1 MNLKTST
8 TTAIELGHIDSNDNI
23 ELLGIEPLKQVNQ
36 ALYFAV
42 ENKDVTLNNTFK
54 ATFGPDVLFFYALE
68 QIKNNTVIKYE
79 RGLGYYFEQDNK
91 SFLKRHIPIATGNN
105 SQSSTVCAGSCTKF
119 SCSDCEHLVVY
130 STVPLSYAECLVA
143 KNSLISSVAPFHP
156 HSFVVDENSLVGRLD
171 GDVQS
176 LSLDD
181 KGFIDSL
188 ISSISK
194 FTKQI
199 VLKTSKLDVKKLSS
213 NIFHLNKSSKNN
225 AKAGDIIYDEADD
238 NIKYYDGT
246 SWRILVYQK
255 DDE

>member
-1 MNLKTST
+1 MNLKSST
-8 TTAIELGHIDSNDNI
+8 ATAIELGHIDSSDNV

-42 ENKDVTLNNTFK
+42 ENKDITPNNTFK
-54 ATFGPDVLFFYALE
+54 ATFGPDCLFFYALE

-91 SFLKRHIPIATGNN
+91 PFLKRHIPVATGNN
-105 SQSSTVCAGSCTKF
+105 SQNSTVCAGSCTKF

-130 STVPLSYAECLVA
+130 STVPLSYAECLVH
-143 KNSLISSVAPFHP
+143 KNSLITSINSFHP
-156 HSFVVDENSLVGRLD
+156 HSFVVEENSIVGRLD

-181 KGFIDSL
+181 KGLIESL
-188 ISSISK
+188 VSSICK

-213 NIFHLNKSSKNN
+213 NVIHLNKTSKSN

-238 NIKYYDGT
+238 NIKFYDGND
-246 SWRILVYQK
+246 WKILMWQK
-255 DDE
+255 DDA